1 MENSMEPIDGAL
13 LADGFEAALVGFGY
27 QFNYPI
33 AVYNRDK
40 CIEILMDRDGMT
52 REEAIEYYEF
62 NIIGGYFGESNPC
75 YLDLKSYKEIL
86 GDN

>member
-13 LADGFEAALVGFGY
+13 LADGFEDALVGFGY

-40 CIEILMDRDGMT
+40 CIEILMDRDGMSDID
-52 REEAIEYYEF
+52 AIEFFDF
-62 NIIGGYFGESNPC
+62 NVAGAWAG
-75 YLDLKSYKEIL
+75 KSTPVFLEPPLAY
-86 GDN
+86 

>member
-40 CIEILMDRDGMT
+40 CIEILMDRDGMSDID
-52 REEAIEYYEF
+52 AIEFF
-62 NIIGGYFGESNPC
+62 NFNVAGAWVGKSTPVFLESPLA
-75 YLDLKSYKEIL
+75 Y
-86 GDN
+86 

>member
-40 CIEILMDRDGMT
+40 CIEILMDRDGMSDID
-52 REEAIEYYEF
+52 AIEFFDF
-62 NIIGGYFGESNPC
+62 NVAGAWVGKSTPVFLESPLA
-75 YLDLKSYKEIL
+75 Y
-86 GDN
+86 

>member
-1 MENSMEPIDGAL
+1 MEPIDGAL

-40 CIEILMDRDGMT
+40 CIEILMDRDGMSDID
-52 REEAIEYYEF
+52 AIEFFDF
-62 NIIGGYFGESNPC
+62 NVAGAWVGKSTPVFLESPLA
-75 YLDLKSYKEIL
+75 Y
-86 GDN
+86 

>member
-40 CIEILMDRDGMT
+40 CIEILMDRDGMSDID
-52 REEAIEYYEF
+52 AIEFFDF
-62 NIIGGYFGESNPC
+62 NVAGAWAGTSTPVFLESPLA
-75 YLDLKSYKEIL
+75 Y
-86 GDN
+86 

>member
-40 CIEILMDRDGMT
+40 CIEILMDRDGMSDID
-52 REEAIEYYEF
+52 AIEFFDF
-62 NIIGGYFGESNPC
+62 NVAGAWAGKSPPVFLESPLA
-75 YLDLKSYKEIL
+75 Y
-86 GDN
+86 